1 MTVRVFKAILVAL
14 LIMLCAP
21 VFAQNSLS
29 TYIGGVFYRYEEA
42 YLQTGVTY
50 LATAR
55 EQMEL
60 NIGADFGI
68 ATTEGEDGVILPR
81 FFIPVNLGINFTFAG
96 DPLSFYFGP
105 GLSPVFILRPGDTD
119 AFTFLLGP
127 YAKIGLR
134 LRVHSIMS
142 VLVELQQDLLMGGPR
157 WVNTNTR
164 ILGGIN
170 FTL

>member
-1 MTVRVFKAILVAL
+1 MTVKFYRTILVTL
-14 LIMLCAP
+14 FIILCAP

-42 YLQTGVTY
+42 YLLTGLTY
-50 LATAR
+50 HATAR

-60 NIGADFGI
+60 NFGVDFGI

-81 FFIPVNLGINFTFAG
+81 FFIPANVGINFTFTG
-96 DPLSFYFGP
+96 EPLSFYFGP
-105 GLSPVFILRPGDTD
+105 GLSPVFIFRPGNNDS
-119 AFTFLLGP
+119 FTFNLGP

-134 LRVHSIMS
+134 FRVHTIMS
-142 VLVELQQDLLMGGPR
+142 VLVELQQDLLVGGPK
-157 WVNTNTR
+157 WLNTGTR
-164 ILGGIN
+164 VLGGIN